1 MLCVFINAGKP
12 RGYAF
17 IEFDSKRDM
26 NEAWNTA
33 EGMKIE
39 GRRITVDVEKGRTV
53 DDWCVKFVQFNT
65 LRSKKGQH

>member
-1 MLCVFINAGKP
+1 MAGKP

-17 IEFDSKRDM
+17 IEFESKRDM
-26 NEAWNTA
+26 NEAWNMA

-53 DDWCVKFVQFNT
+53 DDWYVYNCLQVHTTPLCHAVHKP
-65 LRSKKGQH
+65 GY